1 MVVFAVMNENYP
13 SFKHIKIKNIKNIVL
28 GKKKCSEKY
37 LSCSEN
43 NFLLGKIN
51 LCSEIM

>member
-28 GKKKCSEKY
+28 GKKSARKNICLARKIISFSEK
-37 LSCSEN
+37 
-43 NFLLGKIN
+43 
-51 LCSEIM
+51 